1 MISVNPFRD
10 DEVHTPVL
18 VGLLFRR
25 LGEALHARD
34 WQGLRQSHFRVLA
47 CVPQDGASV
56 TEVAER
62 VGVTKQ
68 ACGQLVTPLV
78 EAGHLWV
85 EPSPTDGRVRVLRR
99 TPSGDRLYA
108 EVRGRVA
115 EVEDAWAAQVGRER
129 YDAFREVL
137 AELALGDP
145 AVR

>member
-1 MISVNPFRD
+1 MTPVNPFRD

-25 LGEALHARD
+25 LGEAVHTRD

-47 CVPQDGASV
+47 CVPPDGASV

-78 EAGHLWV
+78 EAGHLRV
-85 EPSPTDGRVRVLRR
+85 DPSPTDGRVRVLRR
-99 TPSGDRLYA
+99 TPSGDRFYA
-108 EVRGRVA
+108 DVRRQVA
-115 EVEDAWAAQVGRER
+115 DIEAGWAAQVGER
-129 YDAFREVL
+129 RYAEFRAVL
-137 AELALGDP
+137 AELALTEP
-145 AVR
+145 